1 MPGHRICVRKQ
12 LSELPKKHIFVD
24 PSIGLAALGVNP
36 DYFINDLDLFG
47 HVFENMVLRD
57 LLVFAEKHNAR
68 VMHYTDDMGVEA
80 DAVYQWR
87 TAVMRLL
94 K

>member
-1 MPGHRICVRKQ
+1 
-12 LSELPKKHIFVD
+12 
-24 PSIGLAALGVNP
+24 
-36 DYFINDLDLFG
+36 
-47 HVFENMVLRD
+47 MVLRD

-80 DAVYQWR
+80 DAVYQLR